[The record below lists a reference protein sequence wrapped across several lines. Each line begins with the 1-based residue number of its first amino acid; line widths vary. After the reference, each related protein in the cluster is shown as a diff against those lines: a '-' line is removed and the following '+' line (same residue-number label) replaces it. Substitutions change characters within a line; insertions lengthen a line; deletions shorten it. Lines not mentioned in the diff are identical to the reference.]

1 MPRFFRLRRLYR
13 KEHMFYN
20 IPEVKYMEYG
30 LQGLRAVDVICQHS
44 KDGEIIP
51 IRVRLTDEDG
61 QRQAYT
67 IKEYKDLSHQGTRT
81 MPDGI
86 YVTDKSVIFECRI
99 SVFDRLRMIRLYY
112 DPESMVWRMTG

>member
-1 MPRFFRLRRLYR
+1 M
-13 KEHMFYN
+13 ESG
-20 IPEVKYMEYG
+20 IP
-30 LQGLRAVDVICQHS
+30 GLRAVDVICQHS

-51 IRVRLTDEDG
+51 LRVRLTDEDG

-112 DPESMVWRMTG
+112 DPESMVWRMTM